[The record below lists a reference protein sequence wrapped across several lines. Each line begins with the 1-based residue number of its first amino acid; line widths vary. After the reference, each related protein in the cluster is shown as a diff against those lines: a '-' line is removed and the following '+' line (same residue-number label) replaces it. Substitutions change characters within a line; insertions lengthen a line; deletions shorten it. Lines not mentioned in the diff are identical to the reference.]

1 MPKVSKV
8 PKMPK
13 VEVFCLFYDVSDRQ
27 YCKKQ
32 VISPILGRWLID
44 NKDRK
49 SNSLRKSLEVF
60 NFRHSGSF

>member
-13 VEVFCLFYDVSDRQ
+13 VEVFCLFYGVSDRQ

-32 VISPILGRWLID
+32 VISQILDCWLIEH
-44 NKDRK
+44 KDRK
-49 SNSLRKSLEVF
+49 SNSLRKSLEIL
-60 NFRHSGSF
+60 NFRHFSSF